1 MSRIPDFSQIPF
13 QQAPA
18 QGAAEFAA
26 WKEKLKT
33 ETGKSFE
40 ENFYRTM
47 EQINVA
53 PLYDVNAYK
62 DCEHLHY
69 MAGIPPF
76 LRGPYSTMYVT
87 KPWTV
92 RQYAGFSTAEEQML
106 SIAVTWRQ
114 GKKVCLSH
122 LTLQLTAVMTPII
135 RALSVT

>member
-18 QGAAEFAA
+18 QGDAEFAA

-76 LRGPYSTMYVT
+76 CVDLIQRCM
-87 KPWTV
+87 
-92 RQYAGFSTAEEQML
+92 
-106 SIAVTWRQ
+106 
-114 GKKVCLSH
+114 
-122 LTLQLTAVMTPII
+122 
-135 RALSVT
+135 

>member
-53 PLYDVNAYK
+53 PL
-62 DCEHLHY
+62 
-69 MAGIPPF
+69 
-76 LRGPYSTMYVT
+76 
-87 KPWTV
+87 
-92 RQYAGFSTAEEQML
+92 
-106 SIAVTWRQ
+106 
-114 GKKVCLSH
+114 
-122 LTLQLTAVMTPII
+122 
-135 RALSVT
+135 

>member
-92 RQYAGFSTAEEQML
+92 RQYA
-106 SIAVTWRQ
+106 
-114 GKKVCLSH
+114 CLLYTS
-122 LTLQLTAVMTPII
+122 PSP
-135 RALSVT
+135 RDRG

>member
-18 QGAAEFAA
+18 QGDAEFAA

-87 KPWTV
+87 KTLD
-92 RQYAGFSTAEEQML
+92 STSICRLLYCRRIKCFL
-106 SIAVTWRQ
+106 S
-114 GKKVCLSH
+114 
-122 LTLQLTAVMTPII
+122 P
-135 RALSVT
+135 